1 MAGIANDI
9 DMIKKA
15 IRKDFHA
22 GEHVFPFSLL
32 ESSFFEFI

>member
-1 MAGIANDI
+1 MIFLLYVI
-9 DMIKKA
+9 IIKKA